1 MEYKS
6 MERITAVDKGA
17 PAPQMYKAW
26 EFGVV
31 AVVNADC
38 FLQLS
43 LRIYTR

>member
-1 MEYKS
+1 

-17 PAPQMYKAW
+17 PAPQMYEAW

-43 LRIYTR
+43 LRIYTS